1 MIITHARE
9 TDLADILELERAGFD
24 AAEQWSDAA
33 WAEELASPDRYVL
46 ARLDREARI
55 IGVATFSC
63 VAEMAD
69 LHRVI
74 VRPDARG
81 QGVGA
86 SLVRAG
92 LDWASA
98 VGGRRMLLEV
108 RPDNQPAVDLYR
120 GLGFEPVTTRR
131 DYYGPGRDALVMLR
145 TLRDADAWSV
155 ECA

>member
-9 TDLADILELERAGFD
+9 TDLGDIVALEQAGFD
-24 AAEQWSDAA
+24 AAEQWSADSWAA
-33 WAEELASPDRYVL
+33 ELANPDRYVL
-46 ARLDREARI
+46 ARLDADARI

-74 VRPDARG
+74 VRPDVRG
-81 QGVGA
+81 RGIGA

-92 LDWASA
+92 LEWASA
-98 VGGRRMLLEV
+98 VGGKRMLLEV
-108 RPDNQPAVDLYR
+108 RPDNHPAVAVYR
-120 GLGFEPVTTRR
+120 RLGFEPVATRR
-131 DYYGPGRDALVMLR
+131 DYYGPGRHALVMQRSLVAG
-145 TLRDADAWSV
+145 DGWAV

>member
-1 MIITHARE
+1 MIITHART
-9 TDLADILELERAGFD
+9 TDLSDILELEQGGFD
-24 AAEQWSDAA
+24 SSEQWSASA
-33 WAEELASPDRYVL
+33 WAEELASPDRHVL
-46 ARLDREARI
+46 ARLDRDARI

-63 VAEMAD
+63 VEDMAD

-92 LDWASA
+92 IDWAGA
-98 VGGRRMLLEV
+98 VGARRMLLEV
-108 RPDNQPAVDLYR
+108 RPDNESAVALYR
-120 GLGFEPVTTRR
+120 RLGFAPVTTRR

-145 TLRDADAWSV
+145 TLADPDAWSV